1 MPWSGGFE
9 KTPPTLRRS
18 YHPVHEPL
26 HARFGGPP
34 PTRLVLRLNRGRALV
49 ARCSS
54 PRRRNLPALPPL
66 DHVLLTTFLGL
77 HLGHDDRDVVRVETG
92 PHGRV
97 RHQRQEVEGGGS
109 GHRR

>member
-18 YHPVHEPL
+18 CHPVHEPV

-34 PTRLVLRLNRGRALV
+34 RTRLVLRLIAVELV

-54 PRRRNLPALPPL
+54 PRRRNLPALLPL
-66 DHVLLTTFLGL
+66 DHVLLTTFVGL
-77 HLGHDDRDVVRVETG
+77 NLRHADRDLVRVETG
-92 PHGRV
+92 PHGSV
-97 RHQRQEVEGGGS
+97 RHK
-109 GHRR
+109 